1 MCGIAGYYSIQP
13 FRDEETLKKMTDAI
27 AHRGPDSDGFFFDE
41 HSGLG
46 HRRLSIIDLSS
57 AANQPMYSH
66 NSRYVMVFNG
76 EIFNFQEIASQVT
89 TDLKTHSDSEV
100 ILELLSQKGTEAVN
114 LLNGMFT
121 IALYDKQE
129 KSLSVFRDRLGVK
142 PIFYSFQ
149 NGKFVFAS
157 ELKALLQF
165 PDFKSNRNKNQK
177 AIAQY
182 LNIGYIAEPDT
193 IYEGIYKFPAGN
205 YAKIDTTGIKF
216 SSYWKAEE
224 KIEAVTVNDFAAAKN
239 QLNNLMRSSVQ
250 LRMIS
255 DVPFGTFLSGGI
267 DSSLV
272 TAIAQSVSAEPVKT
286 FSIGFKEAGF
296 NESEYAK
303 KVSRHLHTEHY
314 EFIIT
319 YSDAIELADNIVD
332 VTDEPFA
339 DPSII
344 PTMLVSKLARQ
355 YVTMT
360 LSGDGGDE
368 LFMGYGAY
376 KWAERFQNPLLKTFR
391 KPLSNLLS
399 VLPSKYKRVAELL
412 NYNDHK
418 FLQSHIFSQEQYFFS
433 SNEIKN
439 LMVENCNEEYRINL
453 NCSSLNRKLSPKEE
467 QALFDLNYYL
477 KDDLLVKVDRA
488 SMKFSLEA
496 RTPFLDYRVVEFAL
510 NLNENLKLNNGT
522 SKYLLKELLFDYV
535 PREYFDRP
543 KWGFSIPL
551 KHWLKKELKHLVDYY
566 LSKEMVEKHG
576 VVKYERVKNIISRFM
591 NGEDYLYNRIWN
603 LLILHQWFEKEKG
616 NKIN

>member
-13 FRDEETLKKMTDAI
+13 FSDEVALKKMTDAI

-41 HSGLG
+41 HCGLG

-100 ILELLSQKGTEAVN
+100 ILELLSQKGAEAVN
-114 LLNGMFT
+114 LFNGMFT

-129 KSLSVFRDRLGVK
+129 KSLTVFRDRLGVK
-142 PIFYSFQ
+142 PIYYSFQ

-165 PDFKSNRNKNQK
+165 PDFKNNLKKNQK

-193 IYEGIYKFPAGN
+193 IYEGIYKFPSGS
-205 YAKIDTTGIKF
+205 YAKIGATGIKF
-216 SSYWKAEE
+216 STYWKAEE
-224 KIEAVTVNDFAAAKN
+224 KIESVTVNDFATAKN

-286 FSIGFKEAGF
+286 FSIGFNDAGF

-303 KVSRHLHTEHY
+303 KISRHLHTEHY
-314 EFIIT
+314 EFIVT
-319 YSDAIELADNIVD
+319 YNEAIELADKIID
-332 VTDEPFA
+332 QYDEPYA
-339 DPSII
+339 DSSAI

-355 YVTMT
+355 HVTMT

-376 KWAERFQNPLLKTFR
+376 KWAERLQNPLLQTFR
-391 KPLSNLLS
+391 KPLSGMLTM
-399 VLPSKYKRVAELL
+399 LPSKYKRVAALL
-412 NYNDHK
+412 NYSDK
-418 FLQSHIFSQEQYFFS
+418 QFLPSHIFSQEQYFFS
-433 SNEIKN
+433 ADEI
-439 LMVENCNEEYRINL
+439 ENILVNKPNDEYRIAQNI
-453 NCSSLNRKLSPKEE
+453 SSLKRNLSVKEA

-477 KDDLLVKVDRA
+477 KDDLLVKVDQA
-488 SMKFSLEA
+488 SMKYSLET

-510 NLNENLKLNNGT
+510 NLNENLKLKNGT
-522 SKYLLKELLFDYV
+522 AKYLLKEVLYDYV

-543 KWGFSIPL
+543 KQGFAIPL
-551 KHWLKKELKHLVDYY
+551 KHWLKKELKHLVDFY
-566 LSKEMVEKHG
+566 LSKEMVEQHA
-576 VVKYERVKNIISRFM
+576 VINFPEVKKLLQRF
-591 NGEDYLYNRIWN
+591 NAGEEYLYNRIWT
-603 LLILHQWFEKEKG
+603 LIILQQWLEKEKH
-616 NKIN
+616 N

>member
-13 FRDEETLKKMTDAI
+13 FSDEAALKKMTDAI

-41 HSGLG
+41 HCGLG

-76 EIFNFQEIASQVT
+76 EIFNFQEIASKVNT
-89 TDLKTHSDSEV
+89 ELKTHSDSEI
-100 ILELLSQKGTEAVN
+100 ILELLSQKGAEAVN
-114 LLNGMFT
+114 LFNGMFT

-142 PIFYSFQ
+142 PIYYSFQ

-165 PDFKSNRNKNQK
+165 PDFKNNRKKNQK

-193 IYEGIYKFPAGN
+193 IYEGIYKFPAGA
-205 YAKIDTTGIKF
+205 YAKIDASGIKF

-224 KIEAVTVNDFAAAKN
+224 KIEAVTVNDFASAKN

-314 EFIIT
+314 EFIVT
-319 YSDAIELADNIVD
+319 YNDAIELADKIND
-332 VTDEPFA
+332 QYDEPYA
-339 DPSII
+339 DSSAI

-355 YVTMT
+355 HVTMT

-376 KWAERFQNPLLKTFR
+376 KWAERLQNPLLQTFR
-391 KPLSNLLS
+391 KPLSRLFS
-399 VLPSKYKRVAELL
+399 MLPSKYKRVGELL
-412 NYNDHK
+412 NYSDK
-418 FLQSHIFSQEQYFFS
+418 QFLPSHIFSQEQYFFS
-433 SNEIKN
+433 SAEI
-439 LMVENCNEEYRINL
+439 ENILVIKPKDEFRIAQNI
-453 NCSSLNRKLSPKEE
+453 SSLKRNLSVKEA

-488 SMKFSLEA
+488 SMKYSLET

-510 NLNENLKLNNGT
+510 NLNENLKLKNGT
-522 SKYLLKELLFDYV
+522 AKYLLKEVLYDYV

-543 KWGFSIPL
+543 KQGFAIPL
-551 KHWLKKELKHLVDYY
+551 KHWLKKELKHLVDFY
-566 LSKEMVEKHG
+566 LSKEMVEQHA
-576 VVKYERVKNIISRFM
+576 VINFPEVKKLLQRF
-591 NGEDYLYNRIWN
+591 NAGEEYLYNRIWT
-603 LLILHQWFEKEKG
+603 LIILQQWLEKEKH
-616 NKIN
+616 N

>member
-13 FRDEETLKKMTDAI
+13 FSDEVALKKMTDTI
-27 AHRGPDSDGFFFDE
+27 AHRGPDADGFFFDE
-41 HSGLG
+41 HCGLG

-76 EIFNFQEIASQVT
+76 EIFNFQEIASLVT

-100 ILELLSQKGTEAVN
+100 ILELLSQKGAEAVN
-114 LLNGMFT
+114 LFNGMFT

-142 PIFYSFQ
+142 PIYYSFQ

-157 ELKALLQF
+157 ELKALLQL
-165 PDFKSNRNKNQK
+165 PDFKNNRKKNQK

-193 IYEGIYKFPAGN
+193 IYEDIYKFPSGA
-205 YAKIDTTGIKF
+205 YAKIDATGIKF

-224 KIEAVTVNDFAAAKN
+224 KIEAATVNDFGDAKI

-250 LRMIS
+250 MRMIS

-286 FSIGFKEAGF
+286 FSIGFKESGF

-314 EFIIT
+314 EFIVG
-319 YSDAIELADNIVD
+319 YNDAIELADKIID
-332 VTDEPFA
+332 QYDEPYA
-339 DPSII
+339 DSSAI

-355 YVTMT
+355 HVTMT

-376 KWAERFQNPLLKTFR
+376 KWAERLHNPMLQSFR
-391 KPLSNLLS
+391 KPLSGMLS
-399 VLPSKYKRVAELL
+399 LLPSKYKRVGELL
-412 NYNDHK
+412 NYSDK
-418 FLQSHIFSQEQYFFS
+418 QFLPSHIFSQEQYFFS
-433 SNEIKN
+433 SGEI
-439 LMVENCNEEYRINL
+439 ENIIVNKPNDEFRIQHDV
-453 NCSSLNRKLSPKEE
+453 SSLKRNLSAKEA

-488 SMKFSLEA
+488 SMKYSLET

-510 NLNENLKLNNGT
+510 NLNENLKLKNGT
-522 SKYLLKELLFDYV
+522 AKYLLKEVLYDYV

-543 KWGFSIPL
+543 KQGFAIPL
-551 KHWLKKELKHLVDYY
+551 KHWLKKELKHLVDFY
-566 LSKEMVEKHG
+566 LSKEMIEQHAVINYPE
-576 VVKYERVKNIISRFM
+576 VKKLLQRF
-591 NGEDYLYNRIWN
+591 NAGEEYLYNRIWN
-603 LLILHQWFEKEKG
+603 LIILQQWLEKEKHH
-616 NKIN
+616 

>member
-1 MCGIAGYYSIQP
+1 MCGIGGYYSIQP
-13 FRDEETLKKMTDAI
+13 FRDEATVKKMTDAI

-41 HSGLG
+41 HCGLG

-157 ELKALLQF
+157 ELKALIQF
-165 PDFKSNRNKNQK
+165 PDFRNNRLKNLK

-205 YAKIDTTGIKF
+205 YAKIDATGIKF

-303 KVSRHLHTEHY
+303 KVSRHLHTEHH
-314 EFIIT
+314 EFIVT
-319 YSDAIELADNIVD
+319 YNDAIELADKIID
-332 VTDEPFA
+332 QYDEPYSDSSA
-339 DPSII
+339 I

-355 YVTMT
+355 FVTMT

-376 KWAERFQNPLLKTFR
+376 KWAERLRNPMLQAFR
-391 KPLSNLLS
+391 KPLNGLLS
-399 VLPSKYKRVAELL
+399 MFPSKYKRVGALL
-412 NYNDHK
+412 NYSDK
-418 FLQSHIFSQEQYFFS
+418 QFLPSHIFSQEQYFFS
-433 SNEIKN
+433 AAEI
-439 LMVENCNEEYRINL
+439 ENILANKPKEEYRIAQN
-453 NCSSLNRKLSPKEE
+453 SLSLKRKLSAKES

-488 SMKFSLEA
+488 SMKYSLET

-510 NLNENLKLNNGT
+510 NLNENLKLKSGT
-522 SKYLLKELLFDYV
+522 AKYLLKEVLYDYV

-543 KWGFSIPL
+543 KQGFAIPL
-551 KHWLKKELKHLVDYY
+551 KQWLKKELKHLVDFY
-566 LSKEMVEKHG
+566 LSKEMVEQHAIINFPE
-576 VVKYERVKNIISRFM
+576 VKKLLQRF
-591 NGEDYLYNRIWN
+591 NAGEEYLYNRIWT
-603 LLILHQWFEKEKG
+603 LIILHQWLEKEKH
-616 NKIN
+616 N

>member
-1 MCGIAGYYSIQP
+1 MCGIAGYYSIEK
-13 FRDEETLKKMTDAI
+13 FSDEKSLRQMTDVI
-27 AHRGPDSDGFFFDE
+27 SHRGPDADGFFFDE
-41 HSGLG
+41 HCGLG

-66 NSRYVMVFNG
+66 NSRYAMVFNG
-76 EIFNFQEIASQVT
+76 EIFNFQEIASLVKTSLQ
-89 TDLKTHSDSEV
+89 THSDSEV
-100 ILELLSQKGTEAVN
+100 ILELLSQQGADAVN
-114 LLNGMFT
+114 LFNGMFT

-129 KSLSVFRDRLGVK
+129 KTLSIFRDRLGVK
-142 PIFYSFQ
+142 PIYYSFQ

-157 ELKALLQF
+157 ELIALLQF
-165 PDFKSNRNKNQK
+165 PDFKTGRKKNQK

-182 LNIGYIAEPDT
+182 LNIGYIAEPQT
-193 IYEGIYKFPAGN
+193 IYEGIYKFPSGV
-205 YAKIDTTGIKF
+205 YAKIDSSGLIF
-216 SSYWKAEE
+216 SFYWKAEE
-224 KIEAVTVNDFAAAKN
+224 KIEKNIESDFVSAKN
-239 QLNNLMRSSVQ
+239 KLNDLMRSSVQ
-250 LRMIS
+250 MRMIS

-267 DSSLV
+267 DSSLI
-272 TAIAQSVSAEPVKT
+272 TAIAQSVSADPVKT
-286 FSIGFKEAGF
+286 FSIGFKESGF

-303 KVSRHLHTEHY
+303 KVSQHLHTEHY
-314 EFIIT
+314 EFMVT
-319 YSDAIELADNIVD
+319 YKEAIELADNIVD

-376 KWAERFQNPLLKTFR
+376 KWAERFQNPLLTNFR
-391 KPLSNLLS
+391 KPLSGILS
-399 VLPSKYKRVAELL
+399 MLPSKYKRVAELL
-412 NYNDHK
+412 NYDDRA

-433 SNEIKN
+433 ADEIKN
-439 LMVENCNEEYRINL
+439 LLVENCNEEFRIRQ
-453 NCSSLNRKLSPKEE
+453 NCSSLKRNLSVKEE

-510 NLNENLKLNNGT
+510 NLNENLKLKNGT

-535 PREYFDRP
+535 PREYFNRP

-551 KHWLKKELKHLVDYY
+551 KHWLKKELRHLVDFY
-566 LSKEMVEKHG
+566 LSKEMIEKHG
-576 VVKYERVKNIISRFM
+576 VINFIEVKNIISRFM
-591 NGEDYLYNRIWN
+591 NGEEYLYNRIWN
-603 LLILHQWFEKEKG
+603 LMILHQWLEKENRNDK
-616 NKIN
+616 

>member
-13 FRDEETLKKMTDAI
+13 FSDENSLKRMTDAI
-27 AHRGPDSDGFFFDE
+27 AHRGPDSDGFFLDE
-41 HSGLG
+41 HAGLG

-66 NSRYVMVFNG
+66 NDRYVMVFNG
-76 EIFNFQEIASQVT
+76 EIFNYQEIASQVT
-89 TDLKTHSDSEV
+89 TKLKTHSDSEV
-100 ILELLSQKGTEAVN
+100 ILELLSQQGPEAVN
-114 LLNGMFT
+114 LFNGMFA
-121 IALYDKQE
+121 IALYDKLE
-129 KSLSVFRDRLGVK
+129 KALYIFRDRLGVK
-142 PIFYSFQ
+142 PIYYSFQ

-165 PDFKSNRNKNQK
+165 PDLKINRKKNQN

-182 LNIGYIAEPDT
+182 LNIGYIAEPQT
-193 IYEGIYKFPAGN
+193 IYEGIYKFPSGA
-205 YAKIDTTGIKF
+205 YAKIDSTGLII

-224 KIEAVTVNDFAAAKN
+224 KIESVTLNDFSAAKN

-250 LRMIS
+250 MRMIS

-314 EFIIT
+314 EFIVT
-319 YSDAIELADNIVD
+319 YKDAIELADKIID
-332 VTDEPFA
+332 QYDEPYA
-339 DPSII
+339 DSSAI

-368 LFMGYGAY
+368 LFLGYGAY
-376 KWAERFQNPLLKTFR
+376 KWAKRFQNPMLQTFR
-391 KPLSNLLS
+391 KPLSGMLS
-399 VLPSKYKRVAELL
+399 MLPSKYKRVGELL
-412 NYNDHK
+412 DYSDKK
-418 FLQSHIFSQEQYFFS
+418 FLPSHIFSQEQYLFS
-433 SNEIKN
+433 SEEVKNILVERPESEFRIEQNVSSIK
-439 LMVENCNEEYRINL
+439 
-453 NCSSLNRKLSPKEE
+453 RKLSVTEE

-488 SMKFSLEA
+488 SMKYSLET

-510 NLNENLKLNNGT
+510 NLNENLKLKNGT
-522 SKYLLKELLFDYV
+522 AKYLLKELLYDYV

-543 KWGFSIPL
+543 KQGFAIPL
-551 KHWLKKELKHLVDYY
+551 KHWLKNELKHLVDFY
-566 LSKEMVEKHG
+566 LSKEMIEQHDVI
-576 VVKYERVKNIISRFM
+576 KYSAVQKLLQRFN
-591 NGEDYLYNRIWN
+591 NGEEYLYNRLWTLI
-603 LLILHQWFEKEKG
+603 ILHQWLEKEKH
-616 NKIN
+616 N